1 MARARTKK
9 KNPELT
15 AKSADRYELYES
27 SVYDPDADH
36 VFLIE
41 TYQNH
46 YNSRPLSLRE
56 DFAGT
61 SNLSTIWV
69 QGHRQSKAWA
79 IDIDSEPLN
88 WGEKKHIKDLSPQ
101 EKERIC
107 QIKDDVLTVSTPEI
121 DVVTAFNFSYWCFKK
136 RGKMLQYFKT
146 VFDSLKEEGMFA
158 LDLMGGPS
166 TQTECEEEREEK
178 GFDYIWE
185 QENMCAITHNL
196 KCSIH
201 FHFYDGTKMKNAFQY
216 DWRLWSLTEL
226 RDLLIEVGFQT
237 VEAYWEGA
245 TKDGE
250 GDGVFTQQDSAE
262 NEESWVA
269 YLVAWKS

>member
-1 MARARTKK
+1 MARARTQKK
-9 KNPELT
+9 KSKIT
-15 AKSADRYELYES
+15 AESADRYELYES

-36 VFLIE
+36 DFLIE
-41 TYQNH
+41 NFQEH
-46 YNSRPLSLRE
+46 YKARPLSLRE

-61 SNLSTIWV
+61 SKLSKIWV
-69 QGHRQSKAWA
+69 ERHRQSEAWA

-88 WGEKKHIKDLSPQ
+88 WGEKKHLKDLSVQ
-101 EKERIC
+101 EKQRIN
-107 QIKDDVLTVSTPEI
+107 QIKGNVLTVSTPKV
-121 DVVTAFNFSYWCFKK
+121 DVVTAFNFSYWCFKE
-136 RGKMLQYFKT
+136 RAKMLEYFRT
-146 VFDSLKEEGMFA
+146 ILNTLKDKGMFA

-166 TQTECEEEREEK
+166 TQTECEEERQEQ

-185 QENMCAITHNL
+185 QENMCAITHSL

-226 RDLLIEVGFQT
+226 RDLLLEAGFLAADT
-237 VEAYWEGA
+237 YWEGS

-250 GDGVFTQQDSAE
+250 GDGVFTRQKSAE